1 MIRIYFISDRSFAP
15 SITAAAAVLEAIEA
29 GVDMVQIREKDLPAR
44 ELLGVARE
52 VVGGAGAGTE
62 VYVNSRFDVARA
74 AGATGVHLPA
84 SGLAASDVRAAVRR
98 RLRIGVSTHTLD
110 EAMEAEAEGADFVTF
125 GPVFE
130 TPSKAAFGPPAGL
143 ASLHRTL
150 AAVRVPVY
158 ALGGINQQNVDRVL
172 DLPVDGIAV
181 ISAIAAAPDKRE
193 AVRAFRAAARRVR
206 GGEA

>member
-1 MIRIYFISDRSFAP
+1 MP
-15 SITAAAAVLEAIEA
+15 AAEAVLEAIEA
-29 GVDMVQIREKDLPAR
+29 GVDMVQIREKDLPASD
-44 ELLGVARE
+44 LLGIARE
-52 VVGGAGAGTE
+52 VVGRAGAGTE
-62 VYVNSRFDVARA
+62 VYVNSRFDVAQA

-84 SGLAASDVRAAVRR
+84 AGLAASDVRTASRR
-98 RLRIGVSTHTLD
+98 RLRIGVSTHTLE
-110 EAMEAEAEGADFVTF
+110 EAMEAEDGGADFVTF

-130 TPSKAAFGPPAGL
+130 TPSKAAFGPPVGL

-158 ALGGINQQNVDRVL
+158 ALGGINQQNVGRVL

-206 GGEA
+206 GGEE